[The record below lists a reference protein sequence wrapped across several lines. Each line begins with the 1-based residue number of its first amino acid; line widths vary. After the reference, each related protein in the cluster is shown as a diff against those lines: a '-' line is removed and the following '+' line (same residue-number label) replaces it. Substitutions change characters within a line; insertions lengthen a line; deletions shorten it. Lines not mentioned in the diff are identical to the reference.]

1 MKTQEAKD
9 IIGGLTYTSKMPCP
23 SISIPSHACKTGSKL
38 VKIKGS
44 TCEGCYTFKGM
55 YNFPVGKLARD
66 KRLDSLYD
74 PRWVEAM
81 VTLIKSR
88 KAYKKGTDWF
98 RWHDSGDIQGM
109 IHLCNIMQVAELTP
123 DCDHWLPTR
132 ENEFLSAYVESGKV
146 VPSNMFVRVSALM
159 IDGLPPSSFAK
170 RLNGKHNVKGFIGT
184 STVHKDKV
192 AIGVSCIAYTQ
203 GGECKDCRTC
213 WSTELNVSYPK
224 H

>member
-44 TCEGCYTFKGM
+44 TCEGCYTFGGM
-55 YNFPVGKLARD
+55 YNFPAGKLARD

-170 RLNGKHNVKGFIGT
+170 RLNDKHNVKGFIGT

>member
-23 SISIPSHACKTGSKL
+23 SISIPSHACKTGAKL

-44 TCEGCYTFKGM
+44 TCHGCYTFKGM

-74 PRWVEAM
+74 PQWVEAM

-159 IDGLPPSSFAK
+159 VDGKPPSTFAK
-170 RLNGKHNVKGFIGT
+170 RLNSKTNVKGFIGT
-184 STVHKDKV
+184 STVHKDKE
-192 AIGVSCIAYTQ
+192 AIGVGCIAYTQ